1 MKPFSLIQLYF
12 VLATLI
18 GLILIIFG
26 TVTLVK
32 QGLDKAVGVKPYPDY
47 TAPYPPTTDATKLDA
62 IATESQKEA
71 LAKWEKDY
79 SQWQSDIKT
88 YNAQEQQ
95 MRRDLSQSLSMLLV
109 GIPVFLIHSPRI
121 FKKSKNSD

>member
-32 QGLDKAVGVKPYPDY
+32 QGLDRAVGVKPYPDY
-47 TAPYPPTTDATKLDA
+47 TAPYPPTTDINKFDE

-71 LAKWEKDY
+71 LAKWERDY
-79 SQWQSDIKT
+79 TQWQSDIKDF
-88 YNAQEQQ
+88 NAQEQQ
-95 MRRDLSQSLSMLLV
+95 IKRDISQSLAMLVV

-121 FKKSKNSD
+121 FKPAKNEK